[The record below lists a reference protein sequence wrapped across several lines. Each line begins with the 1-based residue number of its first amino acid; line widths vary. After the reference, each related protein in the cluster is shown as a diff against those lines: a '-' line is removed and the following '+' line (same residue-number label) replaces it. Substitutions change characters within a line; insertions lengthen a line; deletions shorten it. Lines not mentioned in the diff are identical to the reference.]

1 MFSNEAAKKQLG
13 SLTKQDQQVGNCI
26 KTKLAKKVLRYVIEL
41 AAKAELQCLFKHMFA
56 VN

>member
-56 VN
+56 DN